1 MIHVHCGFG
10 MGAPPCGTLS
20 CDLAPNLEGDTVLEG
35 GRSGPSPDIQGQYK
49 MGSRRGSPWTRQYCW
64 TVTSPEALLE
74 FAFDLRMAV
83 ELREVDRW
91 EQTWG

>member
-1 MIHVHCGFG
+1 MIHVVYGFG

-64 TVTSPEALLE
+64 TVTSPEALLA

>member
-1 MIHVHCGFG
+1 MIHVRYGTFG
-10 MGAPPCGTLS
+10 MGAPPWGTLS
-20 CDLAPNLEGDTVLEG
+20 CDLAPNLEGDTG
-35 GRSGPSPDIQGQYK
+35 HSDPSPDIQGQYK
-49 MGSRRGSPWTRQYCW
+49 MGSRRGSPRTRQYCW
-64 TVTSPEALLE
+64 TVTSPEALLA

>member
-1 MIHVHCGFG
+1 MIHVYCGFG

-20 CDLAPNLEGDTVLEG
+20 CDLAPNLECDTVLERG
-35 GRSGPSPDIQGQYK
+35 LSDPSPDIQGQYK
-49 MGSRRGSPWTRQYCW
+49 MESRRGSPWTRQYCW
-64 TVTSPEALLE
+64 TVTSPEALA

-83 ELREVDRW
+83 ELREVGQW